1 MHRHKSVTLTG
12 SQGKCQPSASKTGTE
27 QSKVPRSGA
36 VKWLG
41 QKRDLGTLRFK
52 AKKGICSRW
61 LPVMQGAFG
70 NNEKGIR
77 AWHYKLASSGRSLFI
92 FSLDSKRCCSSIL
105 ARNRGKQALFK
116 PQLQSTCVHI
126 NKPCSAATFLP
137 EMQKQQNIIKASGTL
152 KSALPVTKF
161 LGQHLVQ
168 DLIVLRHGD
177 IWHKEGG
184 LGLFS
189 IMVPY
194 ICKEFCFYSTIIL
207 SILSRVVVTIN
218 SFLLYHQHHY
228 NPEKR
233 LHFIHTSVLPNLCCK
248 YPLFSTSPQCFKI
261 ICIFKLPLI
270 LPWFIQPN
278 YFPWSFFVS
287 LIMSLLT

>member
-1 MHRHKSVTLTG
+1 MR
-12 SQGKCQPSASKTGTE
+12 A
-27 QSKVPRSGA
+27 A
-36 VKWLG
+36 
-41 QKRDLGTLRFK
+41 LR
-52 AKKGICSRW
+52 
-61 LPVMQGAFG
+61 
-70 NNEKGIR
+70 NNEKGTR
-77 AWHYKLASSGRSLFI
+77 VWHYKLASSGRSLFI

-116 PQLQSTCVHI
+116 PQLQSTCVQI
-126 NKPCSAATFLP
+126 NKPCSTATFLP

-177 IWHKEGG
+177 IWHKEGD

-189 IMVPY
+189 IIVPY

-207 SILSRVVVTIN
+207 SILSRVVGTIK

-228 NPEKR
+228 NP
-233 LHFIHTSVLPNLCCK
+233 
-248 YPLFSTSPQCFKI
+248 
-261 ICIFKLPLI
+261 
-270 LPWFIQPN
+270 
-278 YFPWSFFVS
+278 
-287 LIMSLLT
+287 